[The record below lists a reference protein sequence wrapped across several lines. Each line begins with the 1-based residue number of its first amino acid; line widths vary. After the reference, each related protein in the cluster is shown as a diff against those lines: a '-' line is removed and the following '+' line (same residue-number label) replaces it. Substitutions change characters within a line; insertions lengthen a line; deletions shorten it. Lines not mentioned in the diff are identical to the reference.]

1 MEDSRSCRRIHREE
15 NYEMEELLEI
25 LAEIK
30 EDVDFENE
38 ENLVNGGILNSLD
51 VLQIIAAIN
60 EEYDISIPA
69 KEIIPDNFNSAKRM
83 WAMVE
88 RLMDD

>member
-1 MEDSRSCRRIHREE
+1 MD
-15 NYEMEELLEI
+15 ELIEI
-25 LAEIK
+25 LSEIK

-60 EEYDISIPA
+60 EEYDINVPA

-83 WAMVE
+83 WAMIE

>member
-1 MEDSRSCRRIHREE
+1 
-15 NYEMEELLEI
+15 MEELLEI